1 MKRNKKKG
9 IWASVRDAGCAR
21 CLAGLFSLGMAL
33 SAVSVSIMPALV
45 VSAEEFT
52 VTDAGG
58 TAVIQ
63 TDALNV
69 RSGPGKEYEA
79 IGKARAG
86 EEYTVSGETE
96 NGWYRIDYNGGEGYV
111 SGEYVTVAL
120 SGQEKEADAENG
132 EEKEVAPIPGL
143 PGVWQKIK
151 AGGMLS
157 VAAAILIPVLILAI
171 VFTVR
176 SMMRAGDEEEDED
189 YPDDEEFEED
199 EYDPEDGEFE
209 EDGYDPEDEEFEED
223 GYDPEAV
230 EPAAEKEE
238 DLREERAREAFL
250 RREVAPYI
258 EEETALRRAAEE
270 LEAKKA
276 AGKDEETD
284 EELRQAMEKLS
295 ELQQEIERIKQKKE
309 KESDK

>member
-33 SAVSVSIMPALV
+33 SAVSVSVMPALV

-176 SMMRAGDEEEDED
+176 SMMRAGDEEEDKD

-209 EDGYDPEDEEFEED
+209 EDGYDPE
-223 GYDPEAV
+223 AV
-230 EPAAEKEE
+230 ETAAEKEE

-258 EEETALRRAAEE
+258 EEEAALRRAAEE

>member
-33 SAVSVSIMPALV
+33 SAVSVSVMPALV

-209 EDGYDPEDEEFEED
+209 EDGYDPE
-223 GYDPEAV
+223 AV

-258 EEETALRRAAEE
+258 EEEAALRRAAEE

>member
-33 SAVSVSIMPALV
+33 SAVSVSVMPALV

-69 RSGPGKEYEA
+69 RSGQGKEYEA

-199 EYDPEDGEFE
+199 
-209 EDGYDPEDEEFEED
+209 GY
-223 GYDPEAV
+223 GPEAV

-258 EEETALRRAAEE
+258 EEEAALRRAAEE

>member
-33 SAVSVSIMPALV
+33 SAVSVSVMPALV

-199 EYDPEDGEFE
+199 
-209 EDGYDPEDEEFEED
+209 GYDPEDEEFEED
-223 GYDPEAV
+223 GYGPEAV

-258 EEETALRRAAEE
+258 EEEAALRRAAEE